1 MIKAVLDAS
10 ALLALL
16 NDEPGAKAVARAI
29 PDAAIGAVNASEA
42 AGKLAEAGMPEEAVR
57 EAIEGLGRLTIVPFD
72 LPLAY
77 SAGMLRPITRRLGL
91 TLGDRACLALGLK
104 LGVPILTTDRSGA
117 RLKIGARIQ
126 LVR

>member
-16 NDEPGAKAVARAI
+16 NDEPGAKAVAHGI
-29 PDAAIGAVNASEA
+29 PDAAIGSVNVSEA
-42 AGKLAEAGMPEEAVR
+42 AGKLAETGMPEEAIR
-57 EAIEGLGRLTIVPFD
+57 EVIEGLGLTIVPFD

-77 SAGMLRPITRRLGL
+77 SAGMLKPLTRRLSL
-91 TLGDRACLALGLK
+91 SLGDRACLALGVK
-104 LGVPILTTDRSGA
+104 LGVPILTTDRSWTH
-117 RLKIGARIQ
+117 LKIGARIQ